1 MRTAAIYA
9 LVDGRPRF
17 IVSAGAIGDI
27 DLEGLHYLALTLSD
41 VFRRPVWIA
50 DRRRV
55 AYQGDVMGERISEVF
70 APAAHQ
76 GL

>member
-1 MRTAAIYA
+1 MITAAIYA
-9 LVDGRPRF
+9 LVDGRPHF
-17 IVSAGAIGDI
+17 VISAGAVGL
-27 DLEGLHYLALTLSD
+27 DLEGLHFLAARLSD
-41 VFRRPVWIA
+41 AFQRPVWIA

-55 AYQGDVMGERISEVF
+55 AYQGDVMGERISEAF